1 MKQRDRKRLTYH
13 LRGRWVGKRC
23 PEYFA
28 GCINCE
34 VWRFYDETGR
44 FPTFGEAHE
53 RCHAAM
59 REETVEEIHNILSA
73 HVDDRGSLMSPAGI
87 VQALQGLVK

>member
-1 MKQRDRKRLTYH
+1 MNQRQRKRATYH
-13 LRGRWVGKRC
+13 ARGRWVGKRC

-44 FPTFGEAHE
+44 FPSFAEAHA
-53 RCHAAM
+53 RCH
-59 REETVEEIHNILSA
+59 EPTVQELQAILSA
-73 HVDDRGSLMSPAGI
+73 HVDDRGNLMSPAGI